1 MTTQPEYKSSLS
13 TKRIVIS
20 LLIFFLIPIVK
31 TITNQFVHNDTI
43 SYTMALNL
51 AGALLI
57 IYDWNLF
64 GIHYN
69 RSKKHLA
76 DTMIYMLIGM
86 AVIGLWVYVDLKFLQ
101 ADILISDPAS
111 TKAYLFGSPAIM
123 LAFSFIQGA
132 IINISFKCVTDR
144 MNIQNRELIVIL
156 VSGFL
161 FGLIYTIAF
170 LSTFTLDLFIRTY
183 LYNVVLIAILS
194 YLYNQSHSFI
204 PGILSFGIIMIIVQL
219 YQLFLI
225 L

>member
-1 MTTQPEYKSSLS
+1 
-13 TKRIVIS
+13 VIS

>member
-1 MTTQPEYKSSLS
+1 
-13 TKRIVIS
+13 
-20 LLIFFLIPIVK
+20 
-31 TITNQFVHNDTI
+31 
-43 SYTMALNL
+43 
-51 AGALLI
+51 
-57 IYDWNLF
+57 
-64 GIHYN
+64 
-69 RSKKHLA
+69 
-76 DTMIYMLIGM
+76 
-86 AVIGLWVYVDLKFLQ
+86 
-101 ADILISDPAS
+101 
-111 TKAYLFGSPAIM
+111 
-123 LAFSFIQGA
+123 
-132 IINISFKCVTDR
+132 